1 MSPEEL
7 AKRKKQKEDLDAL
20 GALASF
26 VSTNMNTIDAYC
38 DNDSKM
44 RLKANKL
51 DPRRLYEG
59 ATHQNVDLAQQ
70 LVNENSIHEL
80 DRSLPARTSAPP
92 ASPNLP
98 IPRPDQ
104 YIPTPNVGDHIPYLP
119 PPPPEKVYDPQLEF
133 SFIDKLEKDVPVMKK
148 LFDIL
153 EKQSFNL
160 EIIKKTLLQIEQN
173 TRKRKYSKND
183 SKTNARKSRGSKD
196 TSNTGTDLCV
206 LGKTSTRLIGN
217 EDETDDTRE

>member
-7 AKRKKQKEDLDAL
+7 ERRRKQKEDLDAL

-26 VSTNMNTIDAYC
+26 VSTNMNTIDAYT
-38 DNDSKM
+38 DSVDKVKL
-44 RLKANKL
+44 RANKL
-51 DPRRLYEG
+51 DPRKLYEG

-70 LVNENSIHEL
+70 LINETNIHKI
-80 DRSLPARTSAPP
+80 DRSLPTLTSAPP

-98 IPRPDQ
+98 TPHPTQ
-104 YIPTPNVGDHIPYLP
+104 YIPTPNVEGRIHP
-119 PPPPEKVYDPQLEF
+119 PPPPPSPEKVYDPQLEF
-133 SFIDKLEKDVPVMKK
+133 SFTDNLEKDTPIVKK

-160 EIIKKTLLQIEQN
+160 EIIKKTLIQIEQN

-183 SKTNARKSRGSKD
+183 SKGNARESR
-196 TSNTGTDLCV
+196 
-206 LGKTSTRLIGN
+206 STQGDKI
-217 EDETDDTRE
+217 TRTNIHD